1 MPWCRRSFP
10 SMPCGRFCPGSRPN
24 DSITTRC
31 HPRRLA
37 VAGEAWSDGEIAEA
51 QDSSIDIIAGTR
63 QQLVTM
69 RP

>member
-1 MPWCRRSFP
+1 
-10 SMPCGRFCPGSRPN
+10 
-24 DSITTRC
+24 
-31 HPRRLA
+31 